1 MMNKFDIAII
11 GGGAAGMMAG
21 IFASQKR
28 KSVLIVEK
36 NLKLGRKILATGNG
50 RCNVTNKL
58 ADKYHYHGASP
69 DFIEKVLAGFN
80 PHQVMKF
87 FGHLGVLLRE
97 EDNGRIFP
105 RTNQAETVV
114 NALASELNAS
124 NVKIILGNPVSLVAR
139 IKNSFQVTLKNSEV
153 FLADK
158 LIITTGGKAS
168 EKYGAAGDGYK
179 WLENFGHHITPF
191 FPALVPLEITERW
204 LKNLQGLKV
213 EGKISVLVGGKI
225 SAEKTGEVLFTHYGL
240 SGPTIMSF
248 AGQIAPVLAAH
259 PVKIALD
266 LFPEETK
273 INLDKK
279 IEQIFLSNRKK
290 TVKNALAGFAPAN
303 FIAVLLTNINIK
315 PEKKAAEISK
325 TERLKIAEGFKNT
338 LLTVS
343 GVRSFAE
350 AQVTAGGVDT
360 KEVNPET
367 LESKIIPGLYLAG
380 EILDVNGD
388 SGGFNLQWAWS
399 SGHLAGIS
407 ASKT

>member
-1 MMNKFDIAII
+1 MNKYDIIII
-11 GGGAAGMMAG
+11 GAGAAGLMAA
-21 IFASQKR
+21 ISASQKR

-58 ADKYHYHGASP
+58 ADKSHYHGGSS

-80 PHQVMKF
+80 PRQVMKF

-114 NALASELNAS
+114 NALGAELNAP

-153 FLADK
+153 FMADK

-168 EKYGAAGDGYK
+168 EKYGSTGDGYK
-179 WLENFGHHITPF
+179 WLENFGHHIISLY
-191 FPALVPLEITERW
+191 PALVPLEIAERW

-225 SAEKTGEVLFTHYGL
+225 TAEKTGEVLFTHYGL
-240 SGPTIMSF
+240 SGPSVMSL
-248 AGQIAPVLAAH
+248 ASQIGPALPEH
-259 PVKIALD
+259 PVKITLD
-266 LFPEETK
+266 LYPEETN

-279 IEQIFLSNRKK
+279 IEQIFLSNCKK

-303 FIAVLLTNINIK
+303 FITALLTNINIK
-315 PEKKAAEISK
+315 PEKKATEISK
-325 TERLKIAEGFKNT
+325 TERLKIVEGFKNI

-343 GVRSFAE
+343 GVRPFAE

-360 KEVNPET
+360 REVNPET

-399 SGHLAGIS
+399 SGFLAGKS
-407 ASKT
+407 AAR